1 MSGFL
6 SFQNKLISK
15 PVCPLCSW
23 LITFSRFWRFTCSFI
38 LSQILSGWVFV
49 NIILLLSFC
58 LSIRA
63 FRISSFCGCSSS
75 TFRISFIYAK
85 KNSRRKFSSWSPLSC
100 PSFISYLFLVILHY
114 FAIHVQ
120 ILIMLINHSQ
130 LFWYYHIIFYF
141 LLSELWNTNGALNSC
156 SFLIHLLRLP
166 LVIRINFSSEK
177 YIIFIFL
184 LRNWASFLKINIL
197 YYRIIILSNAY
208 RLLSSNILT
217 IDVNNTLVS
226 SESFVFIWEW
236 INWWSILFLF
246 LIFIEYHNIS
256 LIV

>member
-1 MSGFL
+1 
-6 SFQNKLISK
+6 
-15 PVCPLCSW
+15 
-23 LITFSRFWRFTCSFI
+23 
-38 LSQILSGWVFV
+38 
-49 NIILLLSFC
+49 
-58 LSIRA
+58 
-63 FRISSFCGCSSS
+63 
-75 TFRISFIYAK
+75 
-85 KNSRRKFSSWSPLSC
+85 
-100 PSFISYLFLVILHY
+100 
-114 FAIHVQ
+114 
-120 ILIMLINHSQ
+120 
-130 LFWYYHIIFYF
+130 
-141 LLSELWNTNGALNSC
+141 LWNTNGALNSC

-184 LRNWASFLKINIL
+184 LRNWTSFLKINIL

-217 IDVNNTLVS
+217 IDVNNTLIS